1 MAGGRRANQSVKL
14 SAPQTRHCNKAG
26 TTHLDDSRLECYGVC
41 ELYLHEA
48 YMCGSQGSGQP
59 GEACAQVCRA
69 PVVWSGSHSMT
80 PSIFSTTFLTD
91 PVHPASPPEASN
103 ATRLGRPTVGL
114 VGRRSILTA
123 AHHSAHL
130 KLEFFCCCRHCEH
143 RGLTSN
149 SAPLRSPSE
158 IHHRSRI
165 RIVGVRMRVRMT
177 ITAGAGG

>member
-1 MAGGRRANQSVKL
+1 MDVAGGRRANQSVKL

-26 TTHLDDSRLECYGVC
+26 TTHLDDSRLECFGVC

-158 IHHRSRI
+158 IHQSNQDC
-165 RIVGVRMRVRMT
+165 GVRMT
-177 ITAGAGG
+177 IRNPTGQ